1 MHRVL
6 ILALGTLLVLA
17 PLEATAQGSA
27 DLRGLA
33 VNWVRG
39 RYASPLLCEI
49 DGEPVRGL
57 RRVLAMP
64 SRANPTLPT
73 GRLVFVEMDAPDAR
87 RCFTDLGAA
96 APNLRGALF
105 FRLPGPARPDTAVR
119 DLKAMLKRQNGLTF
133 DVVRGELQRRPVGQ
147 EEADWEPLDF
157 AGGTLHFSRLGKG
170 SDADRLLKDF
180 PSPRKLEMTL
190 TASDGT
196 KLELPLFLVELR

>member
-1 MHRVL
+1 MKFRSSPPCQVSSQPPLLLLIRVL

-87 RCFTDLGAA
+87 R
-96 APNLRGALF
+96 
-105 FRLPGPARPDTAVR
+105 
-119 DLKAMLKRQNGLTF
+119 Q
-133 DVVRGELQRRPVGQ
+133 LQRR
-147 EEADWEPLDF
+147 
-157 AGGTLHFSRLGKG
+157 FSRN
-170 SDADRLLKDF
+170 RLF
-180 PSPRKLEMTL
+180 PHRRLFPIVPAPITGGPHLHAPTYSP
-190 TASDGT
+190 
-196 KLELPLFLVELR
+196 FCCH